1 MSNGMVSLQHVSVN
15 MILPAKVISSAV
27 NPFPAIRFYHPCT
40 IANSVLPGHNDVQ
53 KEGNQS
59 PFLVSKSMKRL
70 PTPVV
75 WLNRAPCE
83 GSSVSG
89 FNVCSARHMAFGAN
103 FSPLK
108 RLAAGRRG
116 GKRV

>member
-1 MSNGMVSLQHVSVN
+1 MVSLKH
-15 MILPAKVISSAV
+15 LAV
-27 NPFPAIRFYHPCT
+27 NIILASNASPGALTPFPAIPFYHPCT
-40 IANSVLPGHNDVQ
+40 IANLVPWGHNDVQ

-59 PFLVSKSMKRL
+59 PFPVSKSMKRL

-75 WLNRAPCE
+75 WLNRAPRE

-89 FNVCSARHMAFGAN
+89 FNVCSARHTALGAK
-103 FSPLK
+103 FSSRK
-108 RLAAGRRG
+108 RLAAGWRG